1 MYESLNHPFP
11 SHDINKMK
19 EDFLVSFSQLTEE
32 EDWLSADFNE
42 YCTNI
47 AGTLNYC
54 VEGLVHEIPE
64 EQIKRL
70 KFSFFELYHQY
81 QFLEEKIVQ
90 YNEFY
95 QEYQRFEEVRIWLLE
110 NIITN

>member
-1 MYESLNHPFP
+1 MYENLHHPFP
-11 SHDINKMK
+11 YRDIDKMK
-19 EDFLVSFSQLTEE
+19 KDLSIHFSQLTED

-54 VEGLVHEIPE
+54 LEDLVNEIPV
-64 EQIKRL
+64 EQIERL
-70 KFSFFELYHQY
+70 KFSFFETYKQY
-81 QFLEEKIVQ
+81 QFLEEKIAQ

-95 QEYQRFEEVRIWLLE
+95 SEYQRFEKARKWLLVYLH
-110 NIITN
+110 NN